1 MDNYL
6 EIKIKKVPNENKT
19 KVTEQTTEEMALR
32 LASKR
37 HKNDAILTM
46 IKNTH
51 NEHNC
56 LTNPKWNS
64 NRSFFV
70 NSVQLKN
77 NCTKS

>member
-6 EIKIKKVPNENKT
+6 EIKNKKVPNENKT
-19 KVTEQTTEEMALR
+19 KITKQTTEEMALR

-37 HKNDAILTM
+37 DKNDAILNI
-46 IKNTH
+46 IKKTH

-56 LTNPKWNS
+56 LTNPEWNS
-64 NRSFFV
+64 NYFFV